1 MDASD
6 DEPLPAKARRL
17 GQLARAG
24 LPVPPGLVVA
34 PDPAALDDPATLAA
48 VRSRLEHGPVV
59 VRSALDGED
68 ELEGSAAG
76 LGRSYLGC
84 RDVISVQQALAE
96 LATLREDPW
105 LAAYRHGSGRAGDRA
120 IIQQEIPRRALL
132 VLAVPPDGAAELE
145 LHTVGGEALA
155 EGRDPEFAGPLA
167 AWDDPARDAVRAV
180 VERAIQALGPS
191 PHGHDLEIIV
201 APDDRP
207 WLVQAR
213 PLAAPLHPGW
223 PAFHAALAAEGS
235 LHELHGVLTLDAEHN
250 PTPLSPAH
258 AWLMGWLRSQRPKAG
273 DPTVLAGWLYVRTLP
288 RDLAKASGAVGDDHG
303 SPPRQGH
310 AAASAPGR
318 PAVPTAVQA
327 LEHLRTHALPR
338 ARERLHALAQQLE
351 PADALA
357 VASALPLAQQ
367 AFLDMID
374 AYVGV
379 LVPARTMAR
388 RALGGRI
395 AVDPTDPLSTRDRAE
410 FLDVLPATW
419 DLASPSL
426 AELGTRAEGTDA
438 DPPARA
444 STPIEDEAAAVTL
457 LGEQDDHLFALGLAP
472 LRAWYLAAGQRLGLH
487 DDVFMLEA
495 PEVIAALANED
506 PTAPSGDAP
515 VHPAKVPRTTIDD
528 LAERIAAR
536 RELLVHHAVLQPPL
550 RIHAGRPVSFARRAR
565 LRGIPLGP
573 SFTGPLAPRSDLAAL
588 LADPPD
594 PAAIVVL
601 PSLTAP
607 AAVALR
613 QLGIRA
619 VCCEHGGPLS
629 HAALM
634 VRELG
639 LSALVGCR
647 GCTELP
653 AGRLARIDTRAGR
666 LVLEPNPT

>member
-1 MDASD
+1 MDLHAAPEERGEPV
-6 DEPLPAKARRL
+6 EPLPAKARRL

-34 PDPAALDDPATLAA
+34 PEPAALDDPATLAA
-48 VRSRLEHGPVV
+48 VQALLARGPVV

-68 ELEGSAAG
+68 DLEGSAAG

-84 RDVISVQQALAE
+84 GNVAAVRHALAE
-96 LATLREDPW
+96 LATQRDDPW
-105 LAAYRHGSGRAGDRA
+105 LTAYRHGPGRARDRA
-120 IIQQEIPRRALL
+120 IVQHEVPRRALL
-132 VLAVPPDGAAELE
+132 VLAVPPDGTTEVE
-145 LHTVGGEALA
+145 VHRVGGEALA
-155 EGRDPEFAGPLA
+155 EGRTPEHAGPLDS
-167 AWDDPARDAVRAV
+167 WDDPARAAVQAV
-180 VERAIQALGPS
+180 VARATAVLGAA
-191 PHGHDLEIIV
+191 PHGHDLEIVV
-201 APDDRP
+201 APDDHP

-235 LHELHGVLTLDAEHN
+235 LPELRGELTLDAEHN

-258 AWLMGWLRSQRPKAG
+258 AWLMGWLRQERPKAG

-288 RDLAKASGAVGDDHG
+288 RDLAKTHAPMVG
-303 SPPRQGH
+303 Q
-310 AAASAPGR
+310 

-327 LEHLRTHALPR
+327 LEHLRTHALPLAR
-338 ARERLHALAQQLE
+338 ARLHALAQQL
-351 PADALA
+351 AGASAAA
-357 VASALPLAQQ
+357 VAHALPRAQQ

-395 AVDPTDPLSTRDRAE
+395 AANPTHPLSTRDRAE

-426 AELGTRAEGTDA
+426 AELGTNAEA
-438 DPPARA
+438 DPASATPPAA
-444 STPIEDEAAAVTL
+444 AAPDDEAAAVTL

-472 LRAWYLAAGQRLGLH
+472 LRTWYLAAGRTLGLPH

-495 PEVIAALANED
+495 PAVLAALD
-506 PTAPSGDAP
+506 GHDQG
-515 VHPAKVPRTTIDD
+515 
-528 LAERIAAR
+528 LAARIAAA
-536 RELLVHHAVLQPPL
+536 RERQRQHAALQPPL
-550 RIHAGRPVSFARRAR
+550 RIHDGRPVSFARRAR

-573 SFTGPLAPRSDLAAL
+573 SFTGRLAPRSDLAAL
-588 LADPPD
+588 LADPPGPD
-594 PAAIVVL
+594 AIVVL

-666 LVLEPNPT
+666 LVLEPA

>member
-1 MDASD
+1 MDPSRNGPPSFAIAD
-6 DEPLPAKARRL
+6 DELLPAKARRL

-34 PDPAALDDPATLAA
+34 PEPAALDDPATLAT
-48 VRSRLEHGPVV
+48 VRALLERGPVV

-76 LGRSYLGC
+76 LGRSCLGC
-84 RDVISVQQALAE
+84 RDVAMVKDALGV
-96 LATLREDPW
+96 LATQREDPW
-105 LAAYRHGSGRAGDRA
+105 LAAYRHGTGSAGDRA
-120 IIQQEIPRRALL
+120 IVQQEIPRRALL

-145 LHTVGGEALA
+145 LHTAGGEALA
-155 EGRDPEFAGPLA
+155 EGRSPEFAGPLA
-167 AWDDPARDAVRAV
+167 IWSDPARAAVEAV
-180 VERAIQALGPS
+180 VERAIRALGPS
-191 PHGHDLEIIV
+191 PHGHDLEIVI
-201 APDDRP
+201 APDGLP

-235 LHELHGVLTLDAEHN
+235 LHELRGELTLDAEHN

-258 AWLMGWLRSQRPKAG
+258 AWLMGWLRAQRPKAG

-288 RDLAKASGAVGDDHG
+288 RDLAKTLA
-303 SPPRQGH
+303 
-310 AAASAPGR
+310 GR

-327 LEHLRTHALPR
+327 LEHLRSHALPR
-338 ARERLHALAQQLE
+338 ARERLHALVQQLE
-351 PADALA
+351 PADAA
-357 VASALPLAQQ
+357 TVAHALPLAQQ

-379 LVPARTMAR
+379 LVPARTLAR

-395 AVDPTDPLSTRDRAE
+395 AADLEDPLSTRDRAE

-426 AELGTRAEGTDA
+426 AELGTRTET
-438 DPPARA
+438 A
-444 STPIEDEAAAVTL
+444 STQDHPRRSSAPIEDEAAAVTL

-472 LRAWYLAAGQRLGLH
+472 LRAWYLAAGHRLGLSS
-487 DDVFMLEA
+487 DVFMLEA
-495 PEVIAALANED
+495 PEVVAALQA
-506 PTAPSGDAP
+506 
-515 VHPAKVPRTTIDD
+515 RTPPHA
-528 LAERIAAR
+528 LAERIATR
-536 RELLVHHAVLQPPL
+536 RELQLRHAALQPPL
-550 RIHAGRPVSFARRAR
+550 RIHDGRPVSFARRAR

-573 SFTGPLAPRSDLAAL
+573 SFTGRLAPRSDLAAL

-594 PAAIVVL
+594 PDAIVVL

-613 QLGIRA
+613 QLGVRA

-666 LVLEPNPT
+666 LVLEPEP

>member
-1 MDASD
+1 MGPSRDEPVGWRAAS

-17 GQLARAG
+17 GELWRAG
-24 LPVPPGLVVA
+24 LPVPPGVVIA
-34 PDPAALDDPATLAA
+34 PDPSALDDPSTLAA
-48 VRSRLEHGPVV
+48 VRSLLEHGPVV

-84 RDVISVQQALAE
+84 RDLTAVRAALAE
-96 LATLREDPW
+96 LASQRDDPW
-105 LAAYRHGSGRAGDRA
+105 LAAYRRASGRARDRA
-120 IIQQEIPRRALL
+120 IVQQEVPRRVLL
-132 VLAVPPDGAAELE
+132 VLAVPPDGPAELE
-145 LHTVGGEALA
+145 THAVGGEALA
-155 EGRDPEFAGPLA
+155 EGRSPEYAGLLG
-167 AWDDPARDAVRAV
+167 AWDDPARAAVQAL
-180 VERAIQALGPS
+180 VERATTMLGAS
-191 PHGHDLEIIV
+191 RHGHDLELVV

-223 PAFHAALAAEGS
+223 AAFHAALAAEGS
-235 LHELHGVLTLDAEHN
+235 LHELRGELTLDAEHN

-288 RDLAKASGAVGDDHG
+288 RDLAK
-303 SPPRQGH
+303 PPREPHGGP
-310 AAASAPGR
+310 APERTTVPSAR
-318 PAVPTAVQA
+318 QA
-327 LEHLRTHALPR
+327 LERLHAHALPL
-338 ARERLHALAQQLE
+338 ARERLRALADRLDR
-351 PADALA
+351 ADAA
-357 VASALPLAQQ
+357 TVAGALPLAQQ

-379 LVPARTMAR
+379 LVPARTMAL

-395 AVDPTDPLSTRDRAE
+395 VADPTSPLSTHGRGE
-410 FLDVLPATW
+410 LLDVLPASW

-426 AELGTRAEGTDA
+426 AELGMRAEPEVTKVPD
-438 DPPARA
+438 
-444 STPIEDEAAAVTL
+444 DEAAAATL

-472 LRAWYLAAGQRLGLH
+472 LRAWYLAAGRCLGLP
-487 DDVFMLEA
+487 DADAFMLEA
-495 PEVIAALANED
+495 PEVVAALEGHAALA
-506 PTAPSGDAP
+506 S
-515 VHPAKVPRTTIDD
+515 
-528 LAERIAAR
+528 LAERIALR
-536 RELLVHHAVLQPPL
+536 RERLRQHAALQPPL
-550 RIHAGRPVSFARRAR
+550 RIRDGRPVCFARRAR

-573 SFTGPLAPRSDLAAL
+573 SFTGRLAPRSDLAAL
-588 LADPPD
+588 LADPPGPD
-594 PAAIVVL
+594 AIVVL

-607 AAVALR
+607 AAVALQ
-613 QLGIRA
+613 QLGVRA

-653 AGRLARIDTRAGR
+653 AGRLARLDTRAGR
-666 LVLEPNPT
+666 LVLEP